1 MKTKFFVSFSVCVAM
16 FVLGYAMCGH
26 NQDRVEVEGTE
37 VAKVIIIDNLVFD
50 DLLDAIEQE
59 ESRGN
64 ANAVC
69 PSYCCVGAFQ
79 ITKGYVDHVN
89 EILRGNSRWA
99 SDVQYTY
106 EDRRDRAK
114 SRSMTETYIDFLSK
128 KQINLDPQLLSYCS
142 LLVWFE
148 MAARI
153 HKGGPDGW
161 EEADTIPYWERI
173 KKRLECDG
181 KRFG

>member
-1 MKTKFFVSFSVCVAM
+1 MKTRLFVSFSVCVAM
-16 FVLGYAMCGH
+16 FVLGYAM
-26 NQDRVEVEGTE
+26 NERTRNRLV
-37 VAKVIIIDNLVFD
+37 KVNLRFS

-59 ESRGN
+59 ESGGN
-64 ANAVC
+64 PNAVC
-69 PSYCCVGAFQ
+69 PNGCCVGAYQ
-79 ITKGYVDHVN
+79 ITRDCVDHVN
-89 EILRGNSRWA
+89 GILRGNSAWA

-106 EDRRDRAK
+106 EDRWDRAK

-128 KQINLDPQLLSYCS
+128 KQINADPQLSSYCP

-161 EEADTIPYWERI
+161 EKADTIPYWERI
-173 KKRLECDG
+173 KKRLG
-181 KRFG
+181 V